1 MFRLSLSWLSLAWR
15 CVQYSIFSRSLQSL
29 TLSLFTFGSLP
40 LFFCPAVPTQTSMSL
55 PFSFTFVRALCLS
68 FGFSLSSF
76 PFFSLSR
83 LDQVSVSKSHR
94 QLSRRFASSVDEE
107 GIKAPS
113 YEVMMAFMRKNS
125 VVIYLLGGALGWGV
139 KVRDACRRTFSLAI

>member
-1 MFRLSLSWLSLAWR
+1 
-15 CVQYSIFSRSLQSL
+15 
-29 TLSLFTFGSLP
+29 
-40 LFFCPAVPTQTSMSL
+40 MSL